1 MTNRMTEAGS
11 QAKRIA
17 VDRGPRLDLVTDPG
31 ELIDR
36 IRKLRALLP
45 AFAQETATARR
56 EAARLRS
63 QNAALQ
69 RRLVELE
76 TRSAITRDL
85 TRRNA

>member
-1 MTNRMTEAGS
+1 MTDRMTEAGS
-11 QAKRIA
+11 QTKRIA

-36 IRKLRALLP
+36 IGKLRTLLP
-45 AFAQETATARR
+45 EFAQESATARR

-63 QNAALQ
+63 QNATLQ
-69 RRLVELE
+69 RRLVELDS
-76 TRSAITRDL
+76 RSAITRDL

>member
-1 MTNRMTEAGS
+1 MTDRMTEAGS
-11 QAKRIA
+11 QTKRIA
-17 VDRGPRLDLVTDPG
+17 LDRGPRLDLVTDPG

-36 IRKLRALLP
+36 IGKLRALLP

-63 QNAALQ
+63 QNATLQ
-69 RRLVELE
+69 RRIVELE
-76 TRSAITRDL
+76 SGSVTTGDL